1 MTINLDER
9 EKSEDAMGAH
19 SLVNN
24 IGLPDAEAFWKHRE
38 RSSLWKNYNAVN
50 CICTKK
56 WISIHQPTLIYG
68 VGLMEDLEINM
79 LLRYALMKNSE
90 DIY

>member
-9 EKSEDAMGAH
+9 VKSEDAMGVH

-38 RSSLWKNYNAVN
+38 R
-50 CICTKK
+50 
-56 WISIHQPTLIYG
+56 
-68 VGLMEDLEINM
+68 DLPYEKTTMQKLQYQEID
-79 LLRYALMKNSE
+79 LKSKPHYCLFYVLQFSFKF
-90 DIY
+90 